1 MRLRVDMIKTY
12 YDYYY
17 VAVTEQTAIL
27 GAKARGPPSGHL
39 KQVIPTCEPV
49 AETIFDDIDL

>member
-1 MRLRVDMIKTY
+1 MIKTY